1 MIYTVVRQRLTH
13 FSSFKHTRNVSTF
26 GEGLYILILTIL
38 CYEPISVSFFQVT
51 PLIISAMFAGDPYSK
66 FENHEKVIRKLVGKR
81 SPSETH
87 TLDETRRSF
96 HSVSGKV
103 IWNESRRVPT
113 SKWIIPDLMK
123 DIDEIDGLG
132 RTALH
137 WASIMG
143 HRNSSSLKNCH
154 YKTQGNYIWDSYES
168 TDKRKPIDLLLELGA
183 DPDIKDNYGY
193 TPLRYAVKRDME
205 LGGGFE
211 DIYQFMLSKTEL
223 NSTDN
228 SKPKIHMHS

>member
-1 MIYTVVRQRLTH
+1 MASVVQLFTGHQSWGIGTVH
-13 FSSFKHTRNVSTF
+13 
-26 GEGLYILILTIL
+26 
-38 CYEPISVSFFQVT
+38 
-51 PLIISAMFAGDPYSK
+51 
-66 FENHEKVIRKLVGKR
+66 
-81 SPSETH
+81 
-87 TLDETRRSF
+87 
-96 HSVSGKV
+96 
-103 IWNESRRVPT
+103 
-113 SKWIIPDLMK
+113 
-123 DIDEIDGLG
+123 
-132 RTALH
+132 H
-137 WASIMG
+137 W
-143 HRNSSSLKNCH
+143 KNCH

>member
-13 FSSFKHTRNVSTF
+13 FSSFKHTRNVSPF

-103 IWNESRRVPT
+103 I
-113 SKWIIPDLMK
+113 
-123 DIDEIDGLG
+123 
-132 RTALH
+132 
-137 WASIMG
+137 
-143 HRNSSSLKNCH
+143 
-154 YKTQGNYIWDSYES
+154 
-168 TDKRKPIDLLLELGA
+168 
-183 DPDIKDNYGY
+183 
-193 TPLRYAVKRDME
+193 
-205 LGGGFE
+205 
-211 DIYQFMLSKTEL
+211 
-223 NSTDN
+223 
-228 SKPKIHMHS
+228 

>member
-1 MIYTVVRQRLTH
+1 
-13 FSSFKHTRNVSTF
+13 
-26 GEGLYILILTIL
+26 
-38 CYEPISVSFFQVT
+38 
-51 PLIISAMFAGDPYSK
+51 
-66 FENHEKVIRKLVGKR
+66 
-81 SPSETH
+81 
-87 TLDETRRSF
+87 
-96 HSVSGKV
+96 
-103 IWNESRRVPT
+103 
-113 SKWIIPDLMK
+113 MK